1 MIYKDKNPQSWLRI
15 IVVGSLLLSLLS
27 GLQVINHV
35 NWTSIVSLLMALTI
49 TAYLIRQLLLI
60 SGSVKTDPTA
70 EPDVTQ
76 DLMNLVEEL
85 SNLVDEQS
93 REVAQSLG
101 QIKTVVVDATT
112 NLGNSFHELNDK
124 SQEQGSLV
132 MDLLRAHGD
141 PEQDQAHDFNIHL
154 LVAETNTLLQ
164 EFVDLMMTTSQ
175 SSMKMVHAIDDIS
188 QQMDQAFVLLK
199 DVSDIADQTNLL
211 ALNAA
216 IEAARAGEAGR
227 GFAVV
232 ADEVRKLSQHSNRF
246 SEEIGAVVQKAKK
259 DIYAAKEVVS
269 KMASKDMNTTI
280 SAKTRVDNMLQSVED
295 YNQDFDNELTKVS
308 SINDQIAE
316 AVGLAVRSLQFE
328 DVVNQVISYSDNHVS
343 RLNGLVHRLHD
354 KIIQLRSD
362 DHAADAVQ
370 VHKLFEQFQLVFSAL
385 KVEWQGPLNKAVSQH
400 SMAQGEIEMF

>member
-1 MIYKDKNPQSWLRI
+1 MQDKITKPLASLRI
-15 IVVGSLLLSLLS
+15 PAAGSLLLSMLLV
-27 GLQVINHV
+27 LQVVHV
-35 NWTSIVSLLMALTI
+35 ADWISISALLLALSISGWITS
-49 TAYLIRQLLLI
+49 QLLQAKNAARED
-60 SGSVKTDPTA
+60 SASQ
-70 EPDVTQ
+70 PDVTH

-101 QIKTVVVDATT
+101 QIKTIVVDATT
-112 NLGNSFHELNDK
+112 NLGNSFNELNDR
-124 SQEQGSLV
+124 SQQQGILV
-132 MDLLRAHGD
+132 MDLLRAHAD
-141 PEQDQAHDFNIHL
+141 PDQDQDHDFNIHL

-188 QQMDQAFVLLK
+188 QQMDQAFELLK

-246 SEEIGAVVQKAKK
+246 SEEIGAVVQKAKQ
-259 DIYAAKEVVS
+259 DISAAKQVVS
-269 KMASKDMNTTI
+269 KMASTDMNTTI

-308 SINDQIAE
+308 AINDQIAE

-328 DVVNQVISYSDNHVS
+328 DVVNQVISYSDDHVS
-343 RLNGLVHRLHD
+343 RLNGLVHRLHA
-354 KIIQLRSD
+354 KIIQLRGD
-362 DHAADAVQ
+362 DQATNAAQ
-370 VHKLFEQFQLVFSAL
+370 VHDLIEQFQLEISTL
-385 KVEWQGPLNKAVSQH
+385 KSEWQGPLNKAVSQS

>member
-1 MIYKDKNPQSWLRI
+1 MQDKITKPLASLRI
-15 IVVGSLLLSLLS
+15 PAAGSLLLSMLLV
-27 GLQVINHV
+27 LQVVHV
-35 NWTSIVSLLMALTI
+35 ADWISISALLLALAISGWITS
-49 TAYLIRQLLLI
+49 QLLQAKNAARED
-60 SGSVKTDPTA
+60 SASQ
-70 EPDVTQ
+70 PDVTH

-101 QIKTVVVDATT
+101 QIKTIVVDATT
-112 NLGNSFHELNDK
+112 NLGNSFNELNDR
-124 SQEQGSLV
+124 SQQQGILV
-132 MDLLRAHGD
+132 MDLLRAHAD
-141 PEQDQAHDFNIHL
+141 PDQDQDHDFNIHL

-188 QQMDQAFVLLK
+188 QQMDQAFELLK

-246 SEEIGAVVQKAKK
+246 SEEIGAVVQKAKQ
-259 DIYAAKEVVS
+259 DISAAKQVVS
-269 KMASKDMNTTI
+269 KMASTDMNTTI

-308 SINDQIAE
+308 AINDQIAE

-328 DVVNQVISYSDNHVS
+328 DVVNQVISYSDDHVS
-343 RLNGLVHRLHD
+343 RLNGLVHRLHA
-354 KIIQLRSD
+354 KIIQLRGD
-362 DHAADAVQ
+362 DQATNAAQ
-370 VHKLFEQFQLVFSAL
+370 VHDLIEQFQLEISTL
-385 KVEWQGPLNKAVSQH
+385 KSEWQGPLNKAVSQS